1 MKMKSVCVF
10 AGSSFGANSAF
21 ERAASDL
28 GAEIAARGL
37 RLVYGGAS
45 VGLMGAVADAALEA
59 GGEVTGVLPRALSDL
74 EIAHTGLTEL
84 HIVES
89 MHARK
94 TAMADASDGFVALPG
109 GLGTLEEIFE
119 VWTWTQLGVH
129 AKPVGFLNVDGFFDD
144 LFAFLDRA
152 VSSGFIKQTH
162 RNLAVV
168 GNQASRLLDELAAA
182 DIAYAAKW
190 IARSDR

>member
-1 MKMKSVCVF
+1 MRSVCVF
-10 AGSSFGANSAF
+10 AGSSLGVNSAY

-28 GAEIAARGL
+28 GAAIAERGL

-45 VGLMGAVADAALEA
+45 VGLMGAVADAATEA
-59 GGEVTGVLPRALSDL
+59 GGEAIGVLPRALSEL

-129 AKPVGFLNVDGFFDD
+129 AKPVGFFNVGGYFND

-152 VSSGFIKQTH
+152 VASGFIKQTH

-168 GNQASRLLDELAAA
+168 DDQASRLLDVLASA
-182 DIAYAAKW
+182 DIAYEPKW
-190 IARSDR
+190 IDRSDR